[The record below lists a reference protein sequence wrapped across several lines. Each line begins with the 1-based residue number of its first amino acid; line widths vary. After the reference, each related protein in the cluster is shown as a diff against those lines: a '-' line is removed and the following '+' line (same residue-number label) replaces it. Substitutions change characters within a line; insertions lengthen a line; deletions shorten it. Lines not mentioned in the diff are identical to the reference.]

1 LSPPSGVA
9 AGEDIGPVRESS
21 IDSQGEEA
29 VERLR
34 EGESSPPVVAHLGE
48 KHEKEEEGKERRTVV
63 VRR

>member
-9 AGEDIGPVRESS
+9 AGEDIGPVRESG

-34 EGESSPPVVAHLGE
+34 EGERKGFEAGILISEIHIVASSIM
-48 KHEKEEEGKERRTVV
+48 
-63 VRR
+63 